1 VLDGV
6 PGVVARI
13 CAYSRYD
20 EDVNTSRALIVFG
33 LIVSSLTAGAQPRG
47 VYTILSH
54 PQGFDGAPDL
64 LGVVVDGQFR
74 EGEEA
79 AKRVKGGETYRV
91 VSSAGAL
98 GSSKG
103 GKPESSG
110 EPCASNYSAPLTPK
124 PRNEGW
130 WIATTAPWN
139 LQPRPVVALDV
150 KNPTYVSVV
159 SEYLEQAG
167 LPNADVQ
174 IKRLWRVD
182 LEGDKQDEVIIV
194 ARRYTERD
202 DPLFPPVSGQQ
213 GDYSVALVRKIVG
226 GRLETIDLGT
236 YGVQDAPDPNS
247 SDPPQLALQYDVPL
261 IVDLNGDGRMELVHW
276 NAYYEGETTS
286 VMEWSGSQFRTMV
299 SAGCGA

>member
-1 VLDGV
+1 
-6 PGVVARI
+6 
-13 CAYSRYD
+13 
-20 EDVNTSRALIVFG
+20 VNTSKALIIIG
-33 LIVSSLTAGAQPRG
+33 LIVSSLTASAQPRG
-47 VYTILSH
+47 VYPILVH

-64 LGVVVDGQFR
+64 LSVVVDGQFR

-79 AKRVKGGETYRV
+79 AKRLKGGESYRV
-91 VSSAGAL
+91 VSGTGAL
-98 GSSKG
+98 GQAKG
-103 GKPESSG
+103 GKAVSAG
-110 EPCASNYSAPLTPK
+110 EPCASNYSVALTPK
-124 PRNEGW
+124 PTNARW

-139 LQPRPVVALDV
+139 LQPRPVTALDT

-159 SEYLEQAG
+159 SDYLEQAG

-194 ARRYTERD
+194 ARKFAEHD
-202 DPLFPPVSGQQ
+202 DPLFPPVNGQQ
-213 GDYSVALVRKIVG
+213 GDYSVVLVRKIVG

-236 YGVQDAPDPNS
+236 DVTLENPDPNS
-247 SDPPQLALQYDVPL
+247 SNPPNLANQYDVPL
-261 IVDLNGDGRMELVHW
+261 VMDLNGDGRMELVFW
-276 NAYYEGETTS
+276 SAYYEGETTS